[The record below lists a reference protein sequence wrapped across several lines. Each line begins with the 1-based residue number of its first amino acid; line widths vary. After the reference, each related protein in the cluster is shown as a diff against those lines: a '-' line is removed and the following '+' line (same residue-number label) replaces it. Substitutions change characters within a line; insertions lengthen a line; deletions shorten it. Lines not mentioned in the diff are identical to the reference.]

1 MLLLQEVYVKMNAMD
16 SVNVIVTG
24 DYVKMNAMDSVNG
37 IVTGGISKDYRYEFS
52 QCYRDKRY
60 M

>member
-1 MLLLQEVYVKMNAMD
+1 MNAID

-24 DYVKMNAMDSVNG
+24 DNIKMNAMDSVND
-37 IVTGGISKDYRYEFS
+37 IVTGGISKNYCYEFS
-52 QCYRDKRY
+52 QCYRDRRY